1 MKRVIIG
8 VIIVIIVVVGIVLGL
23 RGSSNSPATTSNTT
37 TQTTNGTKQPAVN
50 NAVLTTKTDPTLGK
64 YLADPSGNPLYTFN
78 ADTKGMSNCT
88 GSCLAE
94 WPAYQDKGSTMNLP
108 AGVSTIKRTDNG
120 QIQFTFNG
128 MPLYFF
134 VKDRDGQATGNG
146 VDNFSIAKPAATSVS
161 QQSPA
166 SSMTSSSP
174 SSSPRNPY

>member
-1 MKRVIIG
+1 MKRIIIG
-8 VIIVIIVVVGIVLGL
+8 VIVVIIIVVGVVVGL
-23 RGSSNSPATTSNTT
+23 RSSSSSPTTTSNTT
-37 TQTTNGTKQPAVN
+37 TQTTNGTKQPTVN

-64 YLADPSGNPLYTFN
+64 YLADSSGKPLYTFN

-134 VKDRDGQATGNG
+134 AKDRDGQATGNG
-146 VDNFSIAKPAATSVS
+146 VDNFSIAKPAVASAS

-166 SSMTSSSP
+166 SSMTSSS
-174 SSSPRNPY
+174 SNSSPRNPY